1 MIPRRKFL
9 QSLALAA
16 AAPTLAAPE
25 PFKLR
30 YILSS
35 AMYGEMPLDVILP
48 EAAKAGCDAVD
59 IWCKVHG
66 NQREQIT
73 EMGDDAFAA
82 LLKKNGTPTDTDF
95 DFISRLNG
103 RTNQVNL
110 QLPEFSTGS
119 FGLRVRT
126 PSTSATQTFSVVL
139 TTNRTDLRSGGYPAL
154 KPHVFTTTGTLTNN
168 LVNGTWHYFQVDVPT
183 NLLGWRIVLST
194 NSGSVANPD
203 LFVQRG
209 QLPTSRVSSRA
220 VRIRRSIRSR

>member
-1 MIPRRKFL
+1 MNVK
-9 QSLALAA
+9 SLALAVSTLLTCLFVQTLPA
-16 AAPTLAAPE
+16 QNFRGTNAPGGATNFTITIPAGATN
-25 PFKLR
+25 
-30 YILSS
+30 LSLVVS
-35 AMYGEMPLDVILP
+35 NSGVAYSHL
-48 EAAKAGCDAVD
+48 
-59 IWCKVHG
+59 
-66 NQREQIT
+66 
-73 EMGDDAFAA
+73 

-126 PSTSATQTFSVVL
+126 PSTSATQTFNVVL